1 MPNIQNFC
9 YNNISW
15 NVNFSIT
22 QVASSIAFFVASQE
36 NLSTKLATVY
46 IVFCLV
52 KFDIITTLQVQVT
65 TKIAKEDVKT
75 AQPDRGRG
83 EETQEKENAFGDPPK
98 QPDVLL
104 ECILIIAQ
112 HITVLGS
119 LR

>member
-1 MPNIQNFC
+1 MQRP
-9 YNNISW
+9 W

-65 TKIAKEDVKT
+65 TKIAKEDVKK

-83 EETQEKENAFGDPPK
+83 EETQEKENAFWDPPK

-104 ECILIIAQ
+104 ECI
-112 HITVLGS
+112 
-119 LR
+119 